1 MKHDKLTYPTLVHFT
16 PKFVEVTLRISDDV
30 RISSVM
36 ITLLINEISMYVI
49 TIHNVTD
56 GQTDR
61 QTTNYSNTAL
71 HSTSTHVLHVL
82 CALKTVF
89 VFRYSIL
96 YITSTIAGKRV

>member
-1 MKHDKLTYPTLVHFT
+1 VKHDKLTYPTLVHFT

-61 QTTNYSNTAL
+61 QTTYYSNTAL
-71 HSTSTHVLHVL
+71 HSTHVLHVL
-82 CALKTVF
+82 RALKTVF

-96 YITSTIAGKRV
+96 